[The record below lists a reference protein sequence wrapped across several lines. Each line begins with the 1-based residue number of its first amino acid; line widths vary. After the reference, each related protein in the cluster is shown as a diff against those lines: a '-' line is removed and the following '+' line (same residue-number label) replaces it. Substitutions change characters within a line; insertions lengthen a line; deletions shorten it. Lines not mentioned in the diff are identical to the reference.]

1 MKKLTLNQKEYDYL
15 LANNL
20 NFLKDKK
27 VVIKNDTTNII
38 LQKTKKYLI
47 DNNNTVDFKY
57 LTKVA

>member
-27 VVIKNDTTNII
+27 VVINNDSKNIAI
-38 LQKTKKYLI
+38 QKTKRFLI
-47 DNNNTVDFKY
+47 GDKITDYKF
-57 LTKVA
+57 LTYVS

>member
-20 NFLKDKK
+20 NFLKDKN